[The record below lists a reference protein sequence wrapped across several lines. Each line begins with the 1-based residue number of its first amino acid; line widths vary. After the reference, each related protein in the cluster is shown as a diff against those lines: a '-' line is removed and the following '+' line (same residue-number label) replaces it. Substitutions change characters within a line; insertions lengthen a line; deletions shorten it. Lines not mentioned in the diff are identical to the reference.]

1 MHMEVQ
7 CVTCIKG
14 SKELKCKMATLGCF
28 FGDCKRVSFN
38 ITRGI

>member
-7 CVTCIKG
+7 SVTCIKG
-14 SKELKCKMATLGCF
+14 SEGLICKMATLVCF